1 MYVNMSD
8 LQKSKYFYLYFLF
21 LLKFNIGFVETEG
34 KKYYFCKVIV
44 IGGCTAE
51 KKKKI
56 IELIV

>member
-1 MYVNMSD
+1 MSD

-51 KKKKI
+51 KKKII